1 MTLEIALTGINAA
14 SSELDSISNNIANN
28 ATSGF
33 KRSRVEFADVYALST
48 FGGGSPA
55 AGQGVQ
61 VAGVRQEFEQGD
73 MQFTDR
79 NLDLA
84 VEGLGL
90 FRLNDNGSAVYT
102 RSGNFGLD
110 REGFI
115 INAEGSKL
123 TGYGVNGD
131 DEIQPITTDLQID
144 YTDLR
149 PNESTT
155 VEIEANLDIKA
166 PILPP
171 FDVTDPGTFNFST
184 STTVYDSLGAS
195 EVANLYFRRDAANAW
210 SAFTY
215 IDGQPVSS
223 DPLIGDQLTFDA
235 SGTLTDV
242 NGNPDG
248 MYTTAAFTPESGAD
262 PVVLEFNISEMSQF
276 DNAFGVNRIV
286 QDGFSA
292 GRLEDFD
299 IDESGV
305 IFGRFSNG
313 QAKTMGQITLTNFP
327 NMEGLKQTGST
338 SWTET
343 FASGEPATGE
353 PNSAS
358 LGNLLAGALE
368 GSNVDI
374 TQELVSMIGAQR
386 SFQANAQV
394 ISTGDTITQTIIN
407 IRR

>member
-48 FGGGSPA
+48 FGGGSPKV
-55 AGQGVQ
+55 GQGVQ

-73 MQFTDR
+73 MQFTER

-90 FRLNDNGSAVYT
+90 FRLNDNGSAIYT

-115 INAEGSKL
+115 TNASGSKL
-123 TGYGVNGD
+123 TGYGVNAE
-131 DEIQPITTDLQID
+131 DEIQPIITDLRID

-149 PNESTT
+149 PKESTS
-155 VEIEANLDIKA
+155 VELEANLDIKA
-166 PILPP
+166 EILPP
-171 FDVTDPGTFNFST
+171 FDVNDPGTFNFST
-184 STTVYDSLGAS
+184 STSIYDSLGSS
-195 EVANLYFRRDAANAW
+195 EVANIYFRRDAANTW

-215 IDGQPVSS
+215 VNGQPISS
-223 DPLIGDQLTFDA
+223 DPLLGEQLTFDS
-235 SGTLTDV
+235 SGSLVDV
-242 NGNPDG
+242 NGNTDG
-248 MYTTAAFTPESGAD
+248 LFTTAAYNPISGAD
-262 PVVLEFNISEMSQF
+262 PIVLEFNISEMSQF
-276 DNAFGVNRIV
+276 DNAFGINRIV
-286 QDGFSA
+286 QDGYSA

-327 NMEGLKQTGST
+327 NMEGLRQTGTT

-353 PNSAS
+353 PNTAS

>member
-48 FGGGSPA
+48 FGGGTPSV
-55 AGQGVQ
+55 GQGVQ
-61 VAGVRQEFEQGD
+61 VAGIRQEFEQGD
-73 MQFTDR
+73 MQFTER

-90 FRLNDNGSAVYT
+90 FRLSDNGSAIYT

-115 INAEGSKL
+115 TNASGSKL
-123 TGYGVNGD
+123 TGYGVNSD
-131 DEIQPITTDLQID
+131 DEIQPIITDLQID
-144 YTDLR
+144 YTDLK
-149 PNESTT
+149 PNVSTA
-155 VEIEANLDIKA
+155 VEIEANLDIQA
-166 PILPP
+166 QILPP
-171 FDVTDPGTFNFST
+171 FDATDPDTFNFST
-184 STTVYDSLGAS
+184 STTIYDSLGAS
-195 EVANLYFRRDAANAW
+195 EVANVYFRRDAANTW

-215 IDGQPVSS
+215 IDGQGVST
-223 DPLIGDQLTFDA
+223 DPLIGDQITFDA
-235 SGTLTDV
+235 SGSLVDV
-242 NGNPDG
+242 NGNTDG
-248 MYTTAAFTPESGAD
+248 IFTTAPYTPPSGAD
-262 PVVLEFNISEMSQF
+262 PVTLEFDISEMSQF
-276 DNAFGVNRIV
+276 DSSFGVNRIV
-286 QDGFSA
+286 QDGYSA

-299 IDESGV
+299 IDETGV

-327 NMEGLKQTGST
+327 NMEGLKQTGTT
-338 SWTET
+338 SWVET

-353 PNSAS
+353 PGTAS
-358 LGNLLAGALE
+358 LGTLQAGALE

-374 TQELVSMIGAQR
+374 TKELVSMIGAQR

-394 ISTGDTITQTIIN
+394 ISTGDTITQTVIN
-407 IRR
+407 LRR